1 MSWLFLAL
9 AIGAEVTATL
19 SLKASE
25 GFSKL
30 GPSIVVVAG
39 YLTAFILLGLT
50 IRELPVGLAYALWAG
65 LGTVG
70 ATVGGLV
77 FFGERLPGL
86 VIAGIAVVVVG
97 VVMITTGRATH

>member
-77 FFGERLPGL
+77 FSGERLPGL

-97 VVMITTGRATH
+97 VVMITLGRATH

>member
-30 GPSIVVVAG
+30 GPSIVVVVG

-50 IRELPVGLAYALWAG
+50 IRELPIGLAYALWAG

-77 FFGERLPGL
+77 FFGERLPGM

-97 VVMITTGRATH
+97 VVMITLGRATH

>member
-1 MSWLFLAL
+1 MSGVFLAL

-97 VVMITTGRATH
+97 VVMITLGRATH

>member
-1 MSWLFLAL
+1 
-9 AIGAEVTATL
+9 
-19 SLKASE
+19 
-25 GFSKL
+25 
-30 GPSIVVVAG
+30 
-39 YLTAFILLGLT
+39 
-50 IRELPVGLAYALWAG
+50 VGLAYALWAG

-97 VVMITTGRATH
+97 VVMITLGRATH

>member
-1 MSWLFLAL
+1 MSWVFLAL

-97 VVMITTGRATH
+97 VVMITLGRATH

>member
-97 VVMITTGRATH
+97 VVMITLGRATH

>member
-1 MSWLFLAL
+1 VSWLFLAL

-30 GPSIVVVAG
+30 GPSIVVVVG
-39 YLTAFILLGLT
+39 YVTAFVLLGLT
-50 IRELPVGLAYALWAG
+50 IRELPIGLAYALWAG

-77 FFGERLPGL
+77 FFGERLPSL

-97 VVMITTGRATH
+97 VVMITLGRATH

>member
-1 MSWLFLAL
+1 MSWVFLAL